1 LNRSRRGDDAAGLRA
16 WSGSLERSGWHDYYV
31 MGIAGRAFGK
41 RFPLTYEG
49 RWGPAVDDRTMI
61 RLPEPRIDIAWH
73 DMPAPRLADDD
84 RKKRGEP
91 GQPGSAVITK
101 TRPQTKRPSM
111 YRVLLLNDDY
121 TPMEFVVHV
130 LERFFNKDRESATRI
145 MLHVHQNGIGECG
158 IFTYEVAE
166 TKVTQVMDFARKHQ
180 HPLQCVME
188 KK

>member
-1 LNRSRRGDDAAGLRA
+1 MPQVCALVRGTLERSRR
-16 WSGSLERSGWHDYYV
+16 HDYYV
-31 MGIAGRAFGK
+31 RGIVRRIRGERFPIHLQGRRGTGIDDRIMIRSPESNSEIAG
-41 RFPLTYEG
+41 
-49 RWGPAVDDRTMI
+49 
-61 RLPEPRIDIAWH
+61 H
-73 DMPAPRLADDD
+73 APSAPHLADDD
-84 RKKRGEP
+84 RKRRGEP

-101 TRPQTKRPSM
+101 TRPQTKRPNM

-130 LERFFNKDRESATRI
+130 LERFFNKDREAATRI